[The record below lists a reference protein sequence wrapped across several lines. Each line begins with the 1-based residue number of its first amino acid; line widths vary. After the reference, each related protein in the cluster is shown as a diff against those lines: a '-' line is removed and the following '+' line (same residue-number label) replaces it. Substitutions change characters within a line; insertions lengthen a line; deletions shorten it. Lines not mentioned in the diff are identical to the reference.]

1 MFQLDADESAGT
13 VSQLFSMFCDLCGRG
28 NAAKDVSSVLSVEE
42 YMGRRSLPVPTVSQV
57 RVDDADAAFD
67 GVCVDGVE
75 ESKGE
80 RATASFGLA
89 VEAAGGTMSGSF
101 AVCATDEP
109 LLFSELVEMQ
119 EAAVLAAAVP
129 EDVQESMWSRLK
141 ALQCD
146 SDEEEDEPI
155 PVTYW

>member
-1 MFQLDADESAGT
+1 
-13 VSQLFSMFCDLCGRG
+13 MFCDLCGRG

-42 YMGRRSLPVPTVSQV
+42 YVGRRSQPVPTVSQV
-57 RVDDADAAFD
+57 HVDDADAAFD

-80 RATASFGLA
+80 RATASFGRA
-89 VEAAGGTMSGSF
+89 VEAAGGRMGGSF
-101 AVCATDEP
+101 AVCETEYTVDEP